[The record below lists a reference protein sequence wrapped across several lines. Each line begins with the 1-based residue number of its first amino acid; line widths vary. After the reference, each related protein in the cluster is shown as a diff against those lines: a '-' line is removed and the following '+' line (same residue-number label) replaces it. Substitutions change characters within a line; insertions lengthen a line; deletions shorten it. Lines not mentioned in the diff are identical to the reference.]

1 VSPSPSQPSNRDPLQ
16 KLLDDAESELRR
28 RLEEAC
34 EAEAKGVSNEST
46 EEVRRLEDTL
56 LAAALAAKQTIAVRS
71 HMNRPSHVERERPLN
86 TDVAA
91 HRDTLADAP
100 DKAKPGSTVNEG
112 GETPALGVRE
122 FTDDEGRS
130 WRAWPVV
137 PGLSKASSSGRQFLG
152 DFQNGWICFEGLDTP
167 ARRRLPYLQANWADI
182 TDEELK
188 RLIEIAVD
196 APVRGKRGW

>member
-1 VSPSPSQPSNRDPLQ
+1 M
-16 KLLDDAESELRR
+16 K
-28 RLEEAC
+28 
-34 EAEAKGVSNEST
+34 
-46 EEVRRLEDTL
+46 
-56 LAAALAAKQTIAVRS
+56 
-71 HMNRPSHVERERPLN
+71 RPGHVERERPLN

-91 HRDTLADAP
+91 QHHALADAP
-100 DKAKPGSTVNEG
+100 DKARPGSKVNESG
-112 GETPALGVRE
+112 DTAAMGVRE

-152 DFQNGWICFEGLDTP
+152 DFQNGWICFEGLDTS

-188 RLIEIAVD
+188 HLIEIAVD